1 MKPLRRPAAAITQQR
16 AGLTMMARES
26 KKGKKESDKKSTN
39 RRRKRSHKRRT
50 GIETEDASANTC
62 VPCVLISQQLQLQWM
77 TTPTYPPIDQF
88 HKNVTLSTK
97 RGFLSFLC
105 WKISKSMTFPRGCT
119 MYNNVLLLVVKKSN
133 NKEIATRP
141 PRFPWLIVLFY
152 CTSSNCSVSSFSR
165 PIINS
170 CSTSSSLGYYC
181 QLTPFSFIA
190 PNTQTSLLL
199 Q

>member
-26 KKGKKESDKKSTN
+26 KKGKKESDNKSTN
-39 RRRKRSHKRRT
+39 RRKKRSHKRRT
-50 GIETEDASANTC
+50 GIEREDASANTC
-62 VPCVLISQQLQLQWM
+62 VPCVLISQQLQLQWL

-88 HKNVTLSTK
+88 HKNMTLSTK
-97 RGFLSFLC
+97 RAFLSPLC
-105 WKISKSMTFPRGCT
+105 WKISKSMTFPR
-119 MYNNVLLLVVKKSN
+119 VLLLVVKKSN

-170 CSTSSSLGYYC
+170 CSTSSSLG
-181 QLTPFSFIA
+181 
-190 PNTQTSLLL
+190 
-199 Q
+199 

>member
-39 RRRKRSHKRRT
+39 RRKKRSHERGT
-50 GIETEDASANTC
+50 GIEIEDASAYIC
-62 VPCVLISQQLQLQWM
+62 VPCVLISQQLQLQWL
-77 TTPTYPPIDQF
+77 TTPTHPPIDQF

-97 RGFLSFLC
+97 RGCLSLLC

-119 MYNNVLLLVVKKSN
+119 MYNCTYTVLLLLVVKKSN

-141 PRFPWLIVLFY
+141 LD
-152 CTSSNCSVSSFSR
+152 SH
-165 PIINS
+165 
-170 CSTSSSLGYYC
+170 G
-181 QLTPFSFIA
+181 
-190 PNTQTSLLL
+190 
-199 Q
+199 